1 MSVISTIFSKNIF
14 HKTYTGKEIV
24 VDNLI
29 NIKKYGFSESFSN
42 GILQDNQLTPARIL
56 SQEKGF
62 YRIIS
67 DKGKKLAEVSGKFQF
82 QTTVSSDYPAVGDF
96 VLVNWN
102 ESGNSAII
110 ESLLPRKSAFIRKAA
125 GGSQQDQV
133 VAANIDIV
141 FLCMALNNDFNLR
154 RMERYI
160 SIAWDSGAMPVVVLT
175 KSDLCD
181 DLEQKLA
188 EVSTIAFGVDV
199 LVTTSTEE
207 NGYEE
212 LLPFISEGKTI
223 AFIGSSGVG
232 KSTLINRLL
241 GKELLKTNGLRNDDK
256 GRHTTTHRELFL
268 LPSGGMVIDT
278 PGMREFG
285 MWDNDT
291 GIERTF
297 MDIEE
302 LAAQCKFRNC
312 THTNEPGCAIQKALT
327 TGKLEINR
335 WQSYQKLKA
344 ENDYMEDKESYM
356 LAKGMREKQISKLIK
371 KMPIRV

>member
-1 MSVISTIFSKNIF
+1 MK
-14 HKTYTGKEIV
+14 
-24 VDNLI
+24 NLI
-29 NIKKYGFSESFSN
+29 NIKKYGFSEAFSN
-42 GILQDNQLTPARIL
+42 EIPKDSLLEPARVL

-62 YRIIS
+62 YRVAA
-67 DKGKKLAEVSGKFQF
+67 DKGEKLAELSGKFRF
-82 QTTVSSDYPAVGDF
+82 QAEASSEYPAVGDF

-102 ESGNSAII
+102 ESGSSAII

-125 GGSQQDQV
+125 GEPQQEQV
-133 VAANIDIV
+133 VAANIDTV

-154 RMERYI
+154 RLERYI
-160 SIAWDSGAMPVVVLT
+160 SIAWDSGASPVVVLT

-181 DLEQKLA
+181 DLENKRS
-188 EVSTIAFGVDV
+188 EVSSIAFGVDI
-199 LVTTSTEE
+199 LVTTSMEE
-207 NGYEE
+207 DGYKE

-241 GKELLKTNGLRNDDK
+241 GKEYLKTNGLRNDDK
-256 GRHTTTHRELFL
+256 GRHTTTPRELFL

-291 GIERTF
+291 GIDRTF
-297 MDIEE
+297 ADIEE

-327 TGKLEINR
+327 TGELETDR

-344 ENDYMEDKESYM
+344 ENDYMEDRESYM
-356 LAKGMREKQISKLIK
+356 IAKGKREKEISKLIK
-371 KMPIRV
+371 KMPIKR